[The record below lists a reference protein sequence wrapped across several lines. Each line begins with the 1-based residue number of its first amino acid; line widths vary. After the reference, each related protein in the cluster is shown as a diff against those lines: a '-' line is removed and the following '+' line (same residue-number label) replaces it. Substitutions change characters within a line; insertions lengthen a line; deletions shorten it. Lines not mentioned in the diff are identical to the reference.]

1 VFSNAGEESFVA
13 PEARRRAVHGERH
26 PRERSIGR
34 LGITVATLIAG
45 LLLVGT
51 ATPAGALPPE
61 PYNPSDDEIQ
71 QGQNTADAAAAEV
84 GRLSGLVTTT
94 EGEIQRLQ
102 SDMELKAELAMK
114 AKIDLQLAQDDAA
127 AAASKA
133 DKAKAA
139 AVAAGEKIVE
149 ARQKAAEFAA
159 ASFRQGSVLGSMT
172 ALIGSDSPGDLLD
185 RDELLEQVSASQLD
199 VIQRL
204 QDARNAKAN
213 KDSDARVALNEAVAA
228 QNAADQAKKDAD
240 AAEATATQA
249 FADGKTK
256 LADLQTQLT
265 QQQQAYQTALNS
277 VSSLQA
283 QRDQYE
289 QWLAEKKAEEERL
302 RKEAEERAR
311 KAEEARKAAEA
322 AAAKAAAERA
332 EREHQ
337 AAVAAAKAAAQ
348 KAAAERAAK
357 EAAEKAAAER
367 AAKQRAAKIA
377 AAKAAAVAAA
387 NKRAADAAAA
397 KARAEAEAA
406 AEKVRKD
413 RARAEAA
420 RRAAE
425 AKAEREAAAATEA
438 ARRAKAAKDAAD
450 SAQKAVDA
458 IRGKGTGS
466 GSYFQD
472 CDAAR
477 AAGAAPMKKGEP
489 GYRKELDPNGNGIA
503 CDGGISTGGGSSG
516 GSVTIPSDG
525 SRGATVV
532 NAALAYLGTTYAWG
546 GGDASGPTLGVRD
559 GGVAD
564 AYGDYMKV
572 GFDCSGLALYAWA
585 QVGVSLPHYS
595 GYQYFSGQHVPVGQL
610 EPGDLVFYANNTSD
624 PGTIHHVAIYMGNN
638 QIVEAPQSG
647 SVVKISTFYRSG
659 FIGATRPGT

>member
-1 VFSNAGEESFVA
+1 LAA
-13 PEARRRAVHGERH
+13 
-26 PRERSIGR
+26 
-34 LGITVATLIAG
+34 

-61 PYNPSDDEIQ
+61 PSNPSDDEIA
-71 QGQNTADAAAAEV
+71 QGQANADAAAAEV

-94 EGEIQRLQ
+94 EGQIQRLQ

-127 AAASKA
+127 
-133 DKAKAA
+133 KAA
-139 AVAAGEKIVE
+139 AAADRARADALAAGTKITE
-149 ARQKAAEFAA
+149 ARDKAAEFAA

-172 ALIGSDSPGDLLD
+172 AFAGSASPADLLE
-185 RDELLEQVSASQLD
+185 RDELLRQISSSQLD
-199 VIQRL
+199 VIEHL
-204 QDARNAKAN
+204 QEARNAKAN
-213 KDSDARVALNEAVAA
+213 KDSDARVALNQAIAA
-228 QNAADQAKKDAD
+228 QDAADQAKKDAD
-240 AAEATATQA
+240 TADSTARQA
-249 FADGKTK
+249 FADGKTQ
-256 LADLQTQLT
+256 LAALQTQLG
-265 QQQQAYQTALNS
+265 QQQEAYQTALNN

-311 KAEEARKAAEA
+311 QA
-322 AAAKAAAERA
+322 AAARHA
-332 EREHQ
+332 
-337 AAVAAAKAAAQ
+337 AAVAAAKAAAEQ
-348 KAAAERAAK
+348 AERERQAEIAEAK
-357 EAAEKAAAER
+357 AAAEKAAEER
-367 AAKQRAAKIA
+367 AAREAAARAAAEKAAKEKVAKAA
-377 AAKAAAVAAA
+377 AAKAAAAAEERRKVAAA
-387 NKRAADAAAA
+387 AAARSRAAAAAAAERVRQDKINAEKARQAAAA
-397 KARAEAEAA
+397 KSAR
-406 AEKVRKD
+406 D
-413 RARAEAA
+413 D
-420 RRAAE
+420 
-425 AKAEREAAAATEA
+425 AAATEA
-438 ARRAKAAKDAAD
+438 ARKAKAAKEESA
-450 SAQKAVDA
+450 SAQRAVDA

-466 GSYFQD
+466 GAFYQN

-489 GYRKELDPNGNGIA
+489 GYRKELDPNGNGVA
-503 CDGGISTGGGSSG
+503 CDGGAVTNVSGGGSGG

-525 SRGATVV
+525 SRGAKVV
-532 NAALAYLGTTYAWG
+532 NAALAWLGTTYAWG
-546 GGDASGPTLGVRD
+546 GGNSNGPTLGIRD

-595 GYQYFSGQHVPVGQL
+595 GYQYFSGQHVPVEQL
-610 EPGDLVFYANNTSD
+610 QPGDLVFYANNTSD